1 MKTKMPLILASQS
14 PRRQKLLRDMGVEF
28 EVIVRPV
35 NEYYPEDIHPR
46 AVAVLISEN
55 KAKAYDDLSLDHIII
70 TADTIVAI
78 EGDILGKP
86 KDEEEAIS
94 MIQRLSGRSHTVI
107 TGVTLFQDGRF
118 KSFAEETLVSFRE
131 LNEAEI
137 NYYVENYQPFDK
149 AGSYG
154 IQDWIGL
161 IGVSRIEGDYYN
173 VMGLPVAKL
182 YQELIQF
189 QQ

>member
-1 MKTKMPLILASQS
+1 MKTKFPLILGSQS
-14 PRRQKLLRDMGVEF
+14 PRRKQLLSDMGFEF
-28 EVIVRPV
+28 EVVVRPT

-55 KAKAYDDLSLDHIII
+55 KAKAFDDLSIENIII
-70 TADTIVAI
+70 TADTIVAL

-86 KDEEEAIS
+86 ENEQEAFS
-94 MIQRLSGRSHTVI
+94 MLKRLSGKSHTVI
-107 TGVTLFQDGRF
+107 SGVTLFQDGRF
-118 KSFAEETLVSFRE
+118 KSFAEETMVSFRE
-131 LNEAEI
+131 LNESEI
-137 NYYVENYQPFDK
+137 NYYIEKYEPYDK

-161 IGVSRIEGDYYN
+161 IGVSRIEGDFYN